1 MPEPTWSGSKKKV
14 TKEEFNTK
22 YRKITATDHGDGSAV
37 DAGIY
42 RTADIINGVIPA
54 YTAELPEYV
63 TLGDETESISEPGLY
78 QVTVTPKNGNFTG
91 SLAAVINMVG
101 DKKLL
106 LSEAK
111 VKLTTKKFTWTGSP
125 IIPAKDSYSLIL
137 NGQTLTEGTDYSV
150 SVENNV
156 EPGKA
161 SIIFTAIDGNVKGY
175 AGSKTANFNI
185 VKGRE
190 LKQGDGFSFTCPEAV
205 PYAKGGAKPVVVVKD
220 GDEELIL
227 GTDYTVS
234 YSKNTKVTESAT
246 AVATVK
252 GKGKYKG
259 GVKLYFAVTKQDTA
273 SLSANIVV
281 ADKTESK
288 KGYQKPSISI
298 MDTDGKKLKA
308 GTDYAIDA
316 ESYVVT
322 DPFGTVRTGKEAQ
335 PGDTITVTLLGKG
348 RNYEGSIAVSYR
360 YIKASQQLGKVKA
373 MKLASKS
380 FTGRE
385 VTLGRKDLSNILY
398 TGSNK
403 NPVYLEPGK
412 DFIVESYENNIKTG
426 TAKVTLRGVG
436 DWGGT
441 KTLSFK
447 ITPKK

>member
-1 MPEPTWSGSKKKV
+1 M
-14 TKEEFNTK
+14 
-22 YRKITATDHGDGSAV
+22 
-37 DAGIY
+37 
-42 RTADIINGVIPA
+42 
-54 YTAELPEYV
+54 
-63 TLGDETESISEPGLY
+63 
-78 QVTVTPKNGNFTG
+78 
-91 SLAAVINMVG
+91 
-101 DKKLL
+101 
-106 LSEAK
+106 
-111 VKLTTKKFTWTGSP
+111 
-125 IIPAKDSYSLIL
+125 
-137 NGQTLTEGTDYSV
+137 
-150 SVENNV
+150 
-156 EPGKA
+156 
-161 SIIFTAIDGNVKGY
+161 
-175 AGSKTANFNI
+175 
-185 VKGRE
+185 
-190 LKQGDGFSFTCPEAV
+190 
-205 PYAKGGAKPVVVVKD
+205 
-220 GDEELIL
+220 
-227 GTDYTVS
+227 
-234 YSKNTKVTESAT
+234 TESAT

-259 GVKLYFAVTKQDTA
+259 SVKLYFAVTKQDIA

-298 MDTDGKKLKA
+298 TDTDGKKLKA

-348 RNYEGSIAVSYR
+348 KNYGGSIAVSYR

-373 MKLASKS
+373 LKLAAKS

-385 VTLGRKDLSNILY
+385 VLLGRKDLSNILY
-398 TGSNK
+398 TGSKK

-412 DFIVESYENNIKTG
+412 DFIVESCEKNVKTG